1 MRPRP
6 SPDSETDHR
15 RKTSELT
22 IQQIVLRRLRDM
34 LGPEFDPEPGK
45 EAPAIARIE
54 QALETVINEQPI
66 HLSPSDRE
74 RLRVEVI
81 DELLGLGRLA
91 PLMRDDRI
99 NNIYVY
105 HPYYIMVERQG
116 RLEREEAVFDSETA
130 LLRVIERLL
139 KPLGLY
145 VDAQRPIAHA
155 RLPDGWEANIIVP
168 PAALHGPTLTM
179 RRYARRLLSLEELI
193 RMGMVSP
200 PIVDFLRAA
209 IIAGLNI
216 LVSGGA
222 RAGTTTLLNALV
234 GFIPHDVRIIVIE
247 QTPELHPSQEMLVRL
262 VSSSAGG
269 SRRPGAQGVTVSDLI
284 GNLPHM
290 NGERFIVGDLRGP
303 EAFDYL
309 ASVNSGTRPML
320 AAVRADHPRD
330 ALQRLE
336 LLAMMGNVERSPAVI
351 RRQIAHAVDL
361 TVQIDR
367 LRDGAR
373 KITAISEVNGVE
385 DSQVIVND
393 IMLFEETG
401 PNQGRVE
408 GLLRA
413 TGLQPQCL
421 DALEAAG
428 IHLDLD
434 LFRP

>member
-1 MRPRP
+1 
-6 SPDSETDHR
+6 
-15 RKTSELT
+15 
-22 IQQIVLRRLRDM
+22 
-34 LGPEFDPEPGK
+34 
-45 EAPAIARIE
+45 
-54 QALETVINEQPI
+54 
-66 HLSPSDRE
+66 
-74 RLRVEVI
+74 
-81 DELLGLGRLA
+81 
-91 PLMRDDRI
+91 
-99 NNIYVY
+99 
-105 HPYYIMVERQG
+105 
-116 RLEREEAVFDSETA
+116 
-130 LLRVIERLL
+130 
-139 KPLGLY
+139 
-145 VDAQRPIAHA
+145 
-155 RLPDGWEANIIVP
+155 
-168 PAALHGPTLTM
+168 M

-247 QTPELHPSQEMLVRL
+247 QTPELHPSQELVVRL
-262 VSSSAGG
+262 ASSGQK
-269 SRRPGAQGVTVSDLI
+269 PGEPGVTVSDLI
-284 GNLPHM
+284 GNLPYM
-290 NGERFIVGDLRGP
+290 NGEWFVIGDIRGP